1 MCRQIVAKELKKDF
15 NMARDKMLTKVP
27 GFSERTVLKRPAS
40 VLKRSNARE
49 CMSETSVQKRPKS
62 NTPTTTSSQKAKKDE
77 DIGEEPEE
85 EQAEEEAEEH
95 EQAEGEAEKPSEEA
109 SAEPS
114 RSSDN
119 YDWKRQAAIEMSE
132 LPFESMDPSVSGS

>member
-1 MCRQIVAKELKKDF
+1 
-15 NMARDKMLTKVP
+15 MLAKVP

-40 VLKRSNARE
+40 VLKRSNAPE
-49 CMSETSVQKRPKS
+49 CLSETSVQKRPKS

-85 EQAEEEAEEH
+85 EQAEAEAEEH
-95 EQAEGEAEKPSEEA
+95 EQAEGEAESEEA

-119 YDWKRQAAIEMSE
+119 YDWKRQAAIEMGE